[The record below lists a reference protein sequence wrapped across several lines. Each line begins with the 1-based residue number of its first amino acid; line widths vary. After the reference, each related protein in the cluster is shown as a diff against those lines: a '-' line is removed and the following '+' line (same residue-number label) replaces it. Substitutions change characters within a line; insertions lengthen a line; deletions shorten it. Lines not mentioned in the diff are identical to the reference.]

1 MPERRARS
9 WAKARASPGEQT
21 LYFMQAAVDARSF
34 LLTIH
39 NRSKVICELPV
50 QGPPRLCNFVAPMQ
64 PLDCLLRAERDKYT
78 ENDDSDLAGERAPAV
93 KWLGQMEMH
102 AGAPSEART
111 LTEVLVSAMVEAGPA
126 RWMFVPLHVS

>member
-1 MPERRARS
+1 
-9 WAKARASPGEQT
+9 
-21 LYFMQAAVDARSF
+21 
-34 LLTIH
+34 
-39 NRSKVICELPV
+39 
-50 QGPPRLCNFVAPMQ
+50 
-64 PLDCLLRAERDKYT
+64 
-78 ENDDSDLAGERAPAV
+78 V

>member
-1 MPERRARS
+1 
-9 WAKARASPGEQT
+9 
-21 LYFMQAAVDARSF
+21 
-34 LLTIH
+34 
-39 NRSKVICELPV
+39 
-50 QGPPRLCNFVAPMQ
+50 MQ

-111 LTEVLVSAMVEAGPA
+111 LTEVLVSVMVESGTCALDVRSAPCQLSRRMGA
-126 RWMFVPLHVS
+126 KWI